1 MNDRIKLADELHRK
15 GFSCSQSVAVAC
27 ADLVDVPKETL
38 FKVTEGFGAGMG
50 TMDGVCG
57 ALTGG
62 LLIAGLKN
70 STGNLNSPKSKSSTM
85 KISKAMLTSFRNK
98 SGAIICRELKGVD
111 TGKMLCS
118 CPDCIKHGVE
128 VVEEALLKSQATDA
142 SASSQ
147 MQS

>member
-1 MNDRIKLADELHRK
+1 MSERIKLADELHRK
-15 GFSCSQSVAVAC
+15 GYNCSQSVAVAC

-38 FKVTEGFGAGMG
+38 FKATEGFGFGMG
-50 TMDGVCG
+50 TMDGTCG
-57 ALTGG
+57 ALTGA

-70 STGNLNSPKSKSSTM
+70 STGNLESPKSKGATM
-85 KISKAMLTSFRNK
+85 KISKAMLTNFREK

-128 VVEEALLKSQATDA
+128 VVEEQFAK
-142 SASSQ
+142 
-147 MQS
+147 

>member
-1 MNDRIKLADELHRK
+1 MSNRIQIADELHRR

-27 ADLVDVPKETL
+27 ADLVDVPKEFL
-38 FKVTEGFGAGMG
+38 FRAAEGFGAGMG

-70 STGNLNSPKSKSSTM
+70 STGNLDNPRSKSATM
-85 KISKAMLTSFRNK
+85 KISKAMLTTFRDK
-98 SGAIICRELKGVD
+98 CGSIICRELKGVD
-111 TGKMLCS
+111 SGKMLCS

-128 VVEEALLKSQATDA
+128 VVEEQFTAK
-142 SASSQ
+142 
-147 MQS
+147 

>member
-1 MNDRIKLADELHRK
+1 MSDRINLANELHRK
-15 GFSCSQSVAVAC
+15 GYSCSQSVAVAC
-27 ADLVDVPKETL
+27 ADLIDVPKEIL
-38 FKVTEGFGAGMG
+38 FRAAEGFGAGMG

-70 STGNLNSPKSKSSTM
+70 STGDLDNPKSKASTM
-85 KISKAMLTSFRNK
+85 KISRAMLTSFREK

-111 TGKMLCS
+111 TGKMICS

-128 VVEEALLKSQATDA
+128 VVEENLT
-142 SASSQ
+142 
-147 MQS
+147 

>member
-1 MNDRIKLADELHRK
+1 MSERIKMADELHRK
-15 GFSCSQSVAVAC
+15 GYNCSQSVAVAC

-38 FKVTEGFGAGMG
+38 FKATEGYGFGMG
-50 TMDGVCG
+50 TMDGTCG
-57 ALTGG
+57 ALTGA

-70 STGNLNSPKSKSSTM
+70 STGNLESPKSKGATM
-85 KISKAMLTSFRNK
+85 KISKAMLTNFREK

-128 VVEEALLKSQATDA
+128 VVEEQFVMRNA
-142 SASSQ
+142 
-147 MQS
+147 

>member
-1 MNDRIKLADELHRK
+1 MSDRVKSADELHRT
-15 GFSCSQSVAVAC
+15 GFSCAQSVAVAC

-38 FKVTEGFGAGMG
+38 FKATEGFGAGMG

-70 STGNLNSPKSKSSTM
+70 STGNLVNPKSKASTM
-85 KISKAMLTSFRNK
+85 KISKAMLTSFHEK
-98 SGAIICRELKGVD
+98 CGALICRDLKGVD

-128 VVEEALLKSQATDA
+128 VVEEQLLKS
-142 SASSQ
+142 
-147 MQS
+147 

>member
-1 MNDRIKLADELHRK
+1 MSERIKLANEFHSK
-15 GFSCSQSVAVAC
+15 GYSCSQSVAVAC
-27 ADLVDVPKETL
+27 ADLVDVPKEIL
-38 FKVTEGFGAGMG
+38 FRATEGFGAGMG

-70 STGNLNSPKSKSSTM
+70 SSGNLDSPNSKASTM
-85 KISKAMLTSFRNK
+85 KISKAMLASFREK

-111 TGKMLCS
+111 TGKMICS

-128 VVEEALLKSQATDA
+128 IVEENLT
-142 SASSQ
+142 
-147 MQS
+147 

>member
-1 MNDRIKLADELHRK
+1 MSERIKLADELHRK

-27 ADLVDVPKETL
+27 ADLVDVPPETL
-38 FKVTEGFGAGMG
+38 FKATEGYGFGMG

-70 STGNLNSPKSKSSTM
+70 STGNLNSPKSKASTM
-85 KISKAMLTSFRNK
+85 KISKAMLTSFRKK
-98 SGAIICRELKGVD
+98 SGAIICRELKGAD

-128 VVEEALLKSQATDA
+128 VVEENLT
-142 SASSQ
+142 
-147 MQS
+147 

>member
-1 MNDRIKLADELHRK
+1 MFNVSERIKIADELHRK
-15 GFSCSQSVAVAC
+15 GYSCSQAVAVAC
-27 ADLVDVPKETL
+27 ADMVDVPKEFL
-38 FKVTEGFGAGMG
+38 FRATEGFGAGMG

-70 STGNLNSPKSKSSTM
+70 SSGNLDNPKSKGSTM
-85 KISKAMLTSFRNK
+85 KISKAMLTSFRDK

-118 CPDCIKHGVE
+118 CPNCIKHGVE
-128 VVEEALLKSQATDA
+128 VVEENLL
-142 SASSQ
+142 
-147 MQS
+147 

>member
-1 MNDRIKLADELHRK
+1 MSERIKLADELHRK
-15 GFSCSQSVAVAC
+15 GYSCSQSVAVAC

-38 FKVTEGFGAGMG
+38 FKATEGFGLGMG

-70 STGNLNSPKSKSSTM
+70 STGNLTSPKSKGATM
-85 KISKAMLTSFRNK
+85 KISKAMLNNFRQK

-111 TGKMLCS
+111 TGKMICS

-128 VVEEALLKSQATDA
+128 VVEEQLVK
-142 SASSQ
+142 
-147 MQS
+147 